1 MLVKGGGFL
10 MEKQTVG
17 RRELVKRVV
26 DDTGLTRE
34 VVNKVVVA
42 FLDQFKKSLVDG
54 ETVSLSRDHIGRFIV
69 KSSPSHRG
77 YNPRLRKTVFIPE
90 HRILQFKPSPAMKK
104 AVKEGRRS

>member
-1 MLVKGGGFL
+1 

-17 RRELVKRVV
+17 RRELVKRVME
-26 DDTGLTRE
+26 DTGLARETVNE
-34 VVNKVVVA
+34 VVVS
-42 FLDQFKKSLVDG
+42 FLDQFKQSLIDG

-69 KSSPSHRG
+69 KYSPGHRG
-77 YNPRLRKTVFIPE
+77 YNPRLRKTVYIPE